1 MDRRNQAHV
10 NVTHK
15 EKQKAIIS
23 CIATLFIFLATGLVL
38 SVLRGFL
45 GELFSFD
52 SDSIVIKN
60 IFNISAYIISG
71 VITCILVYKDSGISL
86 KSAFSIKKI
95 DFSIIIA
102 GTFGIHALQDIILQ
116 CVALALSNNIHTD
129 ASNETSFTLVTIIEL
144 IFIAPIIEE
153 IVFRFAEIEL
163 LRGKFKKVFICIVI
177 SFTFAICHGYGIQGI
192 TSMFTFSLFLCLI
205 YYRFQNLVYPIA
217 IHMFRNAIA
226 FLYTDKIHFLGSPI
240 AIKNNGFIV
249 YSKPIIVIDVF
260 ILIAILIYAK
270 LYYIPKYV
278 KK

>member
-1 MDRRNQAHV
+1 MDKRNQAHV

-129 ASNETSFTLVTIIEL
+129 ASNETSITLVTIIEL

-177 SFTFAICHGYGIQGI
+177 SPHFVRGDLRIDCRRLQSWANSTIACASIKAEPI
-192 TSMFTFSLFLCLI
+192 TTLRDRADI
-205 YYRFQNLVYPIA
+205 
-217 IHMFRNAIA
+217 
-226 FLYTDKIHFLGSPI
+226 
-240 AIKNNGFIV
+240 
-249 YSKPIIVIDVF
+249 IIVI
-260 ILIAILIYAK
+260 IRSC
-270 LYYIPKYV
+270 PKPTCSTL
-278 KK
+278 